1 MGIKSGKND
10 KKSSVFLSY
19 DKCFFG
25 SGQILFNLTHMP
37 AEHHEKS
44 VVPAFLKVSID
55 HLFDNL
61 ESGKKKIIVLG
72 KSLEKVLD
80 FGSRH
85 LYKPWDIR
93 IKKRWFSFLGMSPR
107 LILFLLKQIQ
117 ISCVC

>member
-25 SGQILFNLTHMP
+25 SGQILFNPTHMP

-61 ESGKKKIIVLG
+61 ESGKKKNYCFGKKSG
-72 KSLEKVLD
+72 KSLGFWIETSL
-80 FGSRH
+80 
-85 LYKPWDIR
+85 
-93 IKKRWFSFLGMSPR
+93 
-107 LILFLLKQIQ
+107 
-117 ISCVC
+117 

>member
-61 ESGKKKIIVLG
+61 ESGKKNYCFGKRSG
-72 KSLEKVLD
+72 KSLEC
-80 FGSRH
+80 
-85 LYKPWDIR
+85 WI
-93 IKKRWFSFLGMSPR
+93 IKS
-107 LILFLLKQIQ
+107 
-117 ISCVC
+117 V

>member
-61 ESGKKKIIVLG
+61 ESGKKKL
-72 KSLEKVLD
+72 LFWEKVWKKSWILD
-80 FGSRH
+80 R
-85 LYKPWDIR
+85 DIF
-93 IKKRWFSFLGMSPR
+93 INPEILG
-107 LILFLLKQIQ
+107 
-117 ISCVC
+117 